1 MQNSSSKFIKIV
13 DTNEN
18 QLNEEIIKNLNF
30 ENDSAPKLVLG
41 FISPH
46 INFDSISRKI
56 KSLLPSSTKLLLSTT
71 AGELCTFNL
80 NEKRDALYHDAS
92 STWNNIVL
100 QSFSEDIIDQ
110 VEILTVPLFSENIAN
125 QTISHKERIDKI
137 SNEIKRINIPF
148 KINHEHSFALTFVD
162 GLSNSESFFT
172 EAVYKS
178 GKLPC
183 LLIGG
188 SAGGKLDFKETYIF
202 NNSEP
207 VRHKAVVALV
217 KLKPA
222 IRYGVFKSQSCD
234 ETNVSFLIAQS
245 NMLKRSV
252 QSVLNPNDNKIV
264 NFVDALCGTF
274 QCKLDELPKILAD
287 YNFAV
292 KVDDELYIRSVAN
305 LDIENKNISFF
316 CDISFGDMLYLVK
329 NKEFVS
335 QTDRDFKVYSSTK
348 KEKPIGAI
356 FNDCILRRLFN
367 AQNLNSLKTFNDIP
381 LAGSST
387 FGELLGLNINQTLTA
402 LFFYEVSEDSDFYDE
417 FADNF
422 VDRYASYCSYFK
434 EREIHQYQLLSKV
447 RTALLANLKKTF
459 PLIQDMVSILNF
471 VYENTTEGNKVI
483 DNVLEKFVLF
493 TKDIM
498 HNVEQNN
505 DLVTDMEVLTNNAAD
520 IKKVL
525 SSISGIAI
533 QTNLLALNAAIEAS
547 RAGEYGN
554 GFAVVADEVKKLAKK
569 TQTSLTES
577 NASVNVAI
585 KGIKNISEVIN
596 TASEKLSTVSQNM
609 EDINESFLKIHSTSK
624 QSNTFIEDK
633 KSNFDR
639 LINSINAIEDIQQ
652 ELEKLELSF

>member
-1 MQNSSSKFIKIV
+1 MENLNTNYIKII
-13 DTNEN
+13 DTTENE
-18 QLNEEIIKNLNF
+18 LNETIIESLNF
-30 ENDSAPKLVLG
+30 DENKAPKLVIG

-46 INFDSISRKI
+46 INFDAISRKI
-56 KSLLPSSTKLLLSTT
+56 KSLLPSSTKLMLSTT

-80 NEKRDALYHDAS
+80 NEKRDSLYHDAS
-92 STWNNIVL
+92 STWNNVVL
-100 QSFSEDIIDQ
+100 QAFSEEIIEE
-110 VEILTVPLFSENIAN
+110 VEILTVPLFSENIAT
-125 QTISHKERIDKI
+125 QTITHKERIEKI
-137 SNEIKRINIPF
+137 SNEISRLNIPF
-148 KINHEHSFALTFVD
+148 KINHDHSFALTFVD

-188 SAGGKLDFKETYIF
+188 SAGGKLDFKETFIF
-202 NNSEP
+202 NNHEP
-207 VRHKAVVALV
+207 VRHKAVIALV
-217 KLKPA
+217 KLREE

-234 ETNVSFLIAQS
+234 ETNASFLVAQS

-252 QSVLNPNDNKIV
+252 QSVLNPNDNKII
-264 NFVDALCGTF
+264 NFVDALCQTF
-274 QCKLDELPKILAD
+274 NCKLDELPATLGE

-292 KVDDELYIRSVAN
+292 KVEDELYIRSVAN
-305 LDIENKNISFF
+305 LDIEKKNISFF
-316 CDISFGDMLYLVK
+316 CDIAFGDKLYLVK

-335 QTDRDFKVYSSTK
+335 QTDRDFKAYSSTK
-348 KEKPIGAI
+348 REKPIGAI

-381 LAGSST
+381 IAGSST

-402 LFFYEVSEDSDFYDE
+402 LFFYKVEENSDFYDE

-422 VDRYASYCSYFK
+422 VDKYASYCSYFK
-434 EREIHQYQLLSKV
+434 QREIHQYQLLSQV
-447 RTALLANLKKTF
+447 RTTLLENLKKTF

-483 DNVLEKFVLF
+483 DDVLEKFVIF

-498 HNVEQNN
+498 HNVDQNN
-505 DLVTDMEVLTNNAAD
+505 NLVEDMHTLTSNAAD

-569 TQTSLTES
+569 TQLSLTES

-585 KGIKNISEVIN
+585 KGIKEISEVIN
-596 TASEKLSTVSQNM
+596 TASEKLSLVSENM
-609 EDINESFLKIHSTSK
+609 DEINESFLKIHSSSK
-624 QSNTFIEDK
+624 QSNTFIADK
-633 KSNFDR
+633 KTNFDR
-639 LINSINAIEDIQQ
+639 LINSISAIENIQQ
-652 ELEKLELSF
+652 QLEKLELSF